1 MQNSALR
8 RLVAIAVVGLFLSPG
23 SLAAQEGH
31 AEGGAEA
38 EHALAAEHQGH
49 EDHIAHEKNEIAVFV
64 GGTRRLKFE
73 EDETGATFGIEY
85 MRQIRP
91 RVGASIGAEF
101 AAGNIERDV
110 VAMFKLGVQPF
121 EDWAEPLLFYIG
133 VGVEVARIDEA
144 LAEADE
150 LLAHGH
156 GEGEGEHG
164 LEPIAAEDE
173 HGGSEER
180 ETEVDAL
187 MRLGTGWIIHAGSI
201 SIIPNLNF
209 DLVGEDWAMVFG
221 LTLGYRF

>member
-1 MQNSALR
+1 MLNARLRLLSAATTATGL
-8 RLVAIAVVGLFLSPG
+8 LLFAPGFAV
-23 SLAAQEGH
+23 AQEGH
-31 AEGGAEA
+31 EAAPAADEHGAEA
-38 EHALAAEHQGH
+38 GDQEHGFHV
-49 EDHIAHEKNEIAVFV
+49 AHEKNEVAVFF

-73 EDETGATFGIEY
+73 EDETGGTLGIEY

-101 AAGNIERDV
+101 AAGSIERDW

-121 EDWAEPLLFYIG
+121 EGWSEPLIFYVG
-133 VGVEVARIDEA
+133 AGVEIAQIDEA

-150 LLAHGH
+150 LGGH
-156 GEGEGEHG
+156 GEVEVEDGHGEVEV
-164 LEPIAAEDE
+164 EDE

-187 MRLGTGWIIHAGSI
+187 MRLGTGWVIHAGSF

-221 LTLGYRF
+221 VTLGYRF